1 MGVAALVSDP
11 GTSVNAVLSR
21 YGTTIFTVMSALA
34 QAHGAINLGQGFP
47 DGEGPDDI
55 RKFAAQ
61 ALLEGP
67 NQYPPAQGIAVLR
80 QAVAAHNARFY
91 DLSVDWEQQVLV
103 TSGATEALAAS
114 LLGLLNPGD
123 EVVLFAPLYDSYL
136 PVVQLAGAT
145 ARIVPLVPPDWALPE
160 AVLQRVCN
168 ANTKLILVNSPM
180 NPTGKVFSADE
191 LSLLADLA
199 QRHDAYLLCDE
210 VYEHLTFDQVPH
222 IPAMTLPGMA
232 ERAIRIGSA
241 GKTFSLTG
249 WKVGYITAATQLC
262 AAIFKA
268 HQFLTF
274 TTPPN
279 LQAAVAYG
287 LAKPDSY
294 FTTLA
299 GELQHCRDMLS
310 AGLERIGFRVLPSA
324 GTYFLAADYGALAP
338 GISDAEFCRRLTIE
352 AGVAA
357 VPFSAFYGPQAEDG
371 GVGLFVSPPEAQLV
385 RFCFCKP
392 QALLEEALTRLAN
405 YFSSR

>member
-1 MGVAALVSDP
+1 MVSDSAA
-11 GTSVNAVLSR
+11 SVNAVLSG

-55 RKFAAQ
+55 REFAARS
-61 ALLEGP
+61 LLDGP
-67 NQYPPAQGIAVLR
+67 NQYPAAQGIPALR

-91 DLSVDWEQQVLV
+91 GLSVDWEHQVLV

-114 LLGLLNPGD
+114 LFGLLNPGD

-136 PVVQLAGAT
+136 PIVQLAGAVP
-145 ARIVPLVPPDWALPE
+145 RIVPLAPPDWTLPGEAL
-160 AVLQRVCN
+160 AAACSTK
-168 ANTKLILVNSPM
+168 TKLILVNSPM
-180 NPTGKVFSADE
+180 NPTGKVFAPDE

-210 VYEHLTFDQVPH
+210 VYEHLTFDGVRH
-222 IPAMTLPGMA
+222 IPAMTLPGMG
-232 ERAIRIGSA
+232 ERTIRVGSA

-294 FTTLA
+294 FTALG
-299 GELQHCRDMLS
+299 GELQYCRDLLS
-310 AGLERIGFRVLPSA
+310 DGLQRLGFRVLPSA
-324 GTYFLAADYGALAP
+324 GTYFLAADFGALAP
-338 GISDAEFCRRLTIE
+338 GMPDIEFCRKLTIE

-357 VPFSAFYGPQAEDG
+357 VPFSAFYGPASSDNG
-371 GVGLFVSPPEAQLV
+371 ANPLVSPPEAQLV

-392 QALLEEALTRLAN
+392 PELLEKALARLTN
-405 YFSSR
+405 HFGGG